1 MFYQLHLA
9 SNLIFLNDISDIV
22 RADHLWVRTRKIY
35 LLLKGRKLY
44 FDLCLGLQF
53 SEASLSSWEAS
64 WLPRLRYPFEGCSLP
79 GPPVPSHRRI

>member
-1 MFYQLHLA
+1 MACSIVATQLA

-22 RADHLWVRTRKIY
+22 RVSFMGEK
-35 LLLKGRKLY
+35 KMPKQLY
-44 FDLCLGLQF
+44 FDLCWGLQF